1 MGRIEKI
8 ACKRNKAGM
17 NNRQEKGIR
26 KGGWNKTG
34 NRNWTGQKNGGKRN
48 KEGKKEK
55 GKEERE

>member
-26 KGGWNKTG
+26 KGGWNKTA
-34 NRNWTGQKNGGKRN
+34 NRNWTGQKNGEKRN

-55 GKEERE
+55 GK